1 MGKQGSVAEA
11 TLTEAMPTTLT
22 LAEAT
27 GEGTTATAA
36 ASTTTRLPLPWPRR
50 RGRKVLLLLL
60 LLLLLLRPYLG
71 RGDAGESAPTKLQV
85 DEQRE
90 DEQRR
95 GEQRLQP
102 YVAEAATVRG
112 GGCNPRW
119 RRLQPYAAAAATLGG
134 RRLQH
139 EAHDADVGRGLL
151 RRAPAERALPVSK

>member
-27 GEGTTATAA
+27 GEGTTATAT
-36 ASTTTRLPLPWPRR
+36 ASTT
-50 RGRKVLLLLL
+50 V
-60 LLLLLLRPYLG
+60 RPYLG
-71 RGDAGESAPTKLQV
+71 RGDAGEGAPAKLQV

-112 GGCNPRW
+112 GGCNP
-119 RRLQPYAAAAATLGG
+119 T
-134 RRLQH
+134 
-139 EAHDADVGRGLL
+139 
-151 RRAPAERALPVSK
+151 